1 MPWEQTHNDLQTR
14 REIIARCERTLRDVE
29 GGVGRSWQTEKAI
42 SDLRLWLKVLT
53 QQTADMEKKAT
64 QRR

>member
-1 MPWEQTHNDLQTR
+1 MPRGQAQNDLQMR

-53 QQTADMEKKAT
+53 QQTDDMEKQAT